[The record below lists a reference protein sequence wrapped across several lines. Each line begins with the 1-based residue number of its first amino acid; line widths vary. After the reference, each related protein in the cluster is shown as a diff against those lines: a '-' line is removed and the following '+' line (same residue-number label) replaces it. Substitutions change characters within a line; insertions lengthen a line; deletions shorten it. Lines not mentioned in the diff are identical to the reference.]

1 MATTVTGTKPL
12 TKTGFGGGSKSRGP
26 NGNGS
31 PKRNGHRDAFF
42 DARSAA
48 NRYRIGMWVAMA
60 SILMLFTALSSAYI
74 VRAASANDWQPL
86 RMPRV
91 LLLSTA
97 LIIVSSLTLEF
108 ARRKLKSGEQR
119 AHKSLL
125 VLTTLLG
132 LGFLGSQLFAWK
144 QLARQGI
151 YISSNPHSSF
161 FYLLTATHGMH
172 LLGGLAGLGFLTL
185 HSRLRAN
192 DELAAAKSHAQTD
205 AVSLYWHFMDALWI
219 YLFLLLF
226 FWRQV

>member
-1 MATTVTGTKPL
+1 MVAEINKQYL
-12 TKTGFGGGSKSRGP
+12 AS
-26 NGNGS
+26 
-31 PKRNGHRDAFF
+31 
-42 DARSAA
+42 SAA
-48 NRYRIGMWVAMA
+48 NRYRIGMWVALA
-60 SILMLFTALSSAYI
+60 SILMLFTSLSSAYI

-86 RMPRV
+86 RLPRV

-97 LIIVSSLTLEF
+97 LILVSSLTLEF
-108 ARRKLKSGEQR
+108 ARRKLKIGEQR

-161 FYLLTATHGMH
+161 FYLLTATHGLH

-185 HSRLRAN
+185 RSRFRSD
-192 DELAAAKSHAQTD
+192 DELAATKSQAQTD
-205 AVSLYWHFMDALWI
+205 AVSLYWHFMDVLWI
-219 YLFLLLF
+219 YLFFLLF